1 MAGKMLRVTVEE
13 PVDAVISSA
22 GGLPYDCNF
31 MQALK
36 AVFNVAD
43 IVRPGGA
50 ILWIAQCPQGIHQG
64 FLRWAE
70 IESNSD
76 LQKAVRS
83 EYALTGHNSIMLR
96 QLTDRAQVALLS
108 DLPRDTVIAKAC
120 RWAIRP
126 TLGSRMQRRCRRQR
140 GLRKHHL
147 RKETTHSLHHH

>member
-108 DLPRDTVIAKAC
+108 DLPRDTVGKL
-120 RWAIRP
+120 RLHPVQSVDEGMQW
-126 TLGSRMQRRCRRQR
+126 LSRRISRDDRVAVVPHANVMCAMMN
-140 GLRKHHL
+140 
-147 RKETTHSLHHH
+147 